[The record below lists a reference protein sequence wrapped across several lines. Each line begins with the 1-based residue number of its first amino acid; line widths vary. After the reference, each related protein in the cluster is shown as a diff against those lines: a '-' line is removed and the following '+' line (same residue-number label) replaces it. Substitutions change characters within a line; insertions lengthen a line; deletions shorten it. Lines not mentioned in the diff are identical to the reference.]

1 MVLVPHAGMGLM
13 PLHAA
18 WRMTESGRRAFLDDY
33 TITYAPSVYALRVS
47 GARQAEP
54 GRGGESLLAIINP
67 TGDPP
72 FSEVEYQS
80 VAAQFDTA
88 RPFGWRCCTC
98 FPSPRPEDHIVIV
111 ETRGSILIGL
121 PWTRM
126 QFSQARRLILRQ
138 AESTSGDRQRIQHG
152 GNMVALMTLWDIR
165 VRFRP

>member
-72 FSEVEYQS
+72 FSEVEYES

-88 RPFGWRCCTC
+88 RTFGWRCCTC

-111 ETRGSILIGL
+111 ETRGSN
-121 PWTRM
+121 
-126 QFSQARRLILRQ
+126 S
-138 AESTSGDRQRIQHG
+138 H
-152 GNMVALMTLWDIR
+152 
-165 VRFRP
+165 